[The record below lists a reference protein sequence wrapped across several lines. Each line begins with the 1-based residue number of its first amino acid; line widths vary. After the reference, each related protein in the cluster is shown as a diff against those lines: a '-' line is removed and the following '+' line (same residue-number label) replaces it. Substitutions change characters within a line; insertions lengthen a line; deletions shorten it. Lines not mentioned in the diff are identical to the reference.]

1 MRVGPCCGLPHVV
14 ACFDGNG
21 DLALN
26 EVVDGTRRVGAGLE
40 LVQVDLFVLL
50 EPAAEIAKVAL
61 IRVQAGARRRG
72 AVFGG
77 WRLQGHHVRVRHDAA
92 GAAVI
97 LDRARAL
104 ALMALALARARA
116 RADAGRAGSANAGDQ
131 EREEEHQRD
140 VALEQRVSLRGI
152 WVAVAG
158 VLTRTTTE
166 RRSTG

>member
-77 WRLQGHHVRVRHDAA
+77 WRLQGHHVRVGHDDAV

-97 LDRARAL
+97 LDG
-104 ALMALALARARA
+104 ARARA
-116 RADAGRAGSANAGDQ
+116 RARARVRARARANGCRAGSANAGDQ
-131 EREEEHQRD
+131 EREEEHQR
-140 VALEQRVSLRGI
+140 VALV
-152 WVAVAG
+152 
-158 VLTRTTTE
+158 
-166 RRSTG
+166 